1 MRYIPGVNRPYGYA
15 HAGKLHRHSGAA
27 ENCGGEAIHTD
38 EVCDPAP
45 RSEAAASS
53 RGWLTWGAPLPEK
66 RKPKSKDPKPET
78 WKSTAEICAKAGP
91 PYVVSRSP
99 ANRKARARVM
109 KMAVG

>member
-45 RSEAAASS
+45 PVRSSSVKPRMADMGRSAAGETEAEVEGSEA
-53 RGWLTWGAPLPEK
+53 
-66 RKPKSKDPKPET
+66 
-78 WKSTAEICAKAGP
+78 
-91 PYVVSRSP
+91 
-99 ANRKARARVM
+99 
-109 KMAVG
+109 